1 MAVKKRLPSR
11 PYLGGGDWQRLS
23 GRLAMHAIVLIENW
37 CSVDHTERHN
47 FAATVAPIAHNTVG
61 AQTR

>member
-1 MAVKKRLPSR
+1 
-11 PYLGGGDWQRLS
+11 
-23 GRLAMHAIVLIENW
+23 MHAIVLIENW